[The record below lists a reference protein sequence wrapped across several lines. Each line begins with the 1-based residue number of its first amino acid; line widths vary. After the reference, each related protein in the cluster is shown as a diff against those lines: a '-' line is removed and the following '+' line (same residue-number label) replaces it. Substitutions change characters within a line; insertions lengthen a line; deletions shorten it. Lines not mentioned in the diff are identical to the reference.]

1 MNEFYVVLPSNNA
14 TSNSNTPSKY
24 ITTFDTPI
32 YLDSLSQWEVGLIE
46 INFKNSIKTIQDD
59 YAIMTKKIVG
69 TSTLPKEIIKS
80 EFSRHNF
87 EFLWHFSSS
96 HVKNSFKSPAGGWW
110 CVEVLESENIIFPKD
125 GKHKEYF
132 SLTFINEKVV
142 LTNLSEYKI
151 TLTIPKFLA
160 IMFGF
165 EKLTGTPKNPLI
177 YDDLEKETVTLKSIN
192 PNEKLESPD
201 KLIINKYK
209 DIPGRRFV
217 LIHSK
222 NENAVHYSLK
232 FEQYTGNVVRKLELQ
247 PGTYIN
253 AKQLEDE
260 LNKDSDIKSSFTFKY
275 DDKLNRFD
283 LITQHANAELKMYK
297 GLNDVLGFKNSEFS
311 FNQKPYK
318 SEMEVNLMRGI
329 NSLFLYC
336 DCCEFIRVGNTQ
348 APLLRSI
355 AFNSKIYGEM
365 IHVNYINPIYI
376 KVNKTFIDKIELM
389 LCDAAGD
396 LVPFA
401 EGLTVVVLHFKRV

>member
-1 MNEFYVVLPSNNA
+1 MNEFYVVLPSNNK
-14 TSNSNTPSKY
+14 TSDDNTPSKF

-32 YLDSLSQWEVGLIE
+32 YLDSTSQWEVGLIE
-46 INFKNSIKTIQDD
+46 LNFKNSIKTIQDD
-59 YAIMTKKIVG
+59 YAIMTKKIIG

-80 EFSRHNF
+80 EFSKHNY
-87 EFLWHFSSS
+87 EFVVNFIDSF
-96 HVKNSFKSPAGGWW
+96 KNSDVGWRA
-110 CVEVLESENIIFPKD
+110 VEVTESENILFPKD
-125 GKHKEYF
+125 EKHKEYF
-132 SLTFINEKVV
+132 SFTLINERVV

-151 TLTIPKFLA
+151 TLTLPKFLA

-165 EKLTGTPKNPLI
+165 EKFTGTPKNPYVYNDLI
-177 YDDLEKETVTLKSIN
+177 KETVTLKTIN
-192 PNEKLESPD
+192 PNEKLSSPEEA
-201 KLIINKYK
+201 IIVLYK
-209 DIPGRRFV
+209 DIPGRKFIV
-217 LIHSK
+217 VHTKS
-222 NENAVHYSLK
+222 ENATHYSIK
-232 FEQYTGNVVRKLELQ
+232 FEQYTGDVVRKLELQ

-260 LNKDSDIKSSFTFKY
+260 LNKDSDIKSSFVFKY

-283 LITQHANAELKMYK
+283 LITRHTNAKLKMYK

-318 SEMEVNLMRGI
+318 SEMEVNLLRGI
-329 NSLFLYC
+329 NSMFLYC

-355 AFNSKIYGEM
+355 SFNSKVYGEM
-365 IHVNYINPIYI
+365 VHMNYINPIYI

-389 LCDAAGD
+389 LCDAVGD